1 MANYKKWTDTEL
13 KFINENQKL
22 LSDDEL
28 ANKLSQM
35 TGQNVTTS
43 MIRRQRRKL
52 GIKKA
57 KGRRPK
63 IRVVESPEENSTQSV
78 QTI

>member
-1 MANYKKWTDTEL
+1 MANYKRWTEAEL

-28 ANKLSQM
+28 AAKLSQM
-35 TGQNVTTS
+35 TTQNITTS

-63 IRVVESPEENSTQSV
+63 IRIIESPEENSTQTV
-78 QTI
+78 

>member
-1 MANYKKWTDTEL
+1 MANYKRWTEAEL

-28 ANKLSQM
+28 AAKLSQM
-35 TGQNVTTS
+35 TTQNITTS

-63 IRVVESPEENSTQSV
+63 IRIVESPEENSAQSV
-78 QTI
+78 

>member
-63 IRVVESPEENSTQSV
+63 NRIVESPEENSTQTV
-78 QTI
+78 

>member
-1 MANYKKWTDTEL
+1 MANYKKWTEAEL

-28 ANKLSQM
+28 AAKLSQM
-35 TGQNVTTS
+35 TAQNVTTS

-63 IRVVESPEENSTQSV
+63 NRVVENNSQV
-78 QTI
+78 QAS

>member
-1 MANYKKWTDTEL
+1 MANYKKWTEAEL

-28 ANKLSQM
+28 AAKLSQM
-35 TGQNVTTS
+35 TTQNITTS

-63 IRVVESPEENSTQSV
+63 IRIVESPEENSAQGV
-78 QTI
+78 

>member
-1 MANYKKWTDTEL
+1 MANYKKWTDAEL

-28 ANKLSQM
+28 AAKLSQM

-52 GIKKA
+52 GIKKS

-63 IRVVESPEENSTQSV
+63 IKLINNSEATETSS
-78 QTI
+78 T

>member
-1 MANYKKWTDTEL
+1 MANYKRWTEAEL

-28 ANKLSQM
+28 AAKLSQM
-35 TGQNVTTS
+35 TTQNITTS

-63 IRVVESPEENSTQSV
+63 IRIVESPEENSTQSV
-78 QTI
+78 YVR

>member
-1 MANYKKWTDTEL
+1 MANYKKWTDAEL

-35 TGQNVTTS
+35 TSQNVTTS
-43 MIRRQRRKL
+43 MVRRQRRKL
-52 GIKKA
+52 GITKP

-63 IRVVESPEENSTQSV
+63 NRIIENPEENNIQKV
-78 QTI
+78 N

>member
-1 MANYKKWTDTEL
+1 MAKYKKWTEAEL

-28 ANKLSQM
+28 AAKLSQM
-35 TGQNVTTS
+35 TTQNITTS

-63 IRVVESPEENSTQSV
+63 IRIVDSPEENNTQNV
-78 QTI
+78 

>member
-63 IRVVESPEENSTQSV
+63 IRIVESLEENNTQNV
-78 QTI
+78 

>member
-63 IRVVESPEENSTQSV
+63 IRIVESPEENSTQSV
-78 QTI
+78 

>member
-1 MANYKKWTDTEL
+1 MANYKKWTEAEL

-28 ANKLSQM
+28 AAKLSQM

-63 IRVVESPEENSTQSV
+63 NRIIDNGAENNTQTV
-78 QTI
+78 

>member
-1 MANYKKWTDTEL
+1 MANYKKWTEAEL
-13 KFINENQKL
+13 KLINENQKL

-28 ANKLSQM
+28 AAKLSQM
-35 TGQNVTTS
+35 TTQNITTS

-63 IRVVESPEENSTQSV
+63 IRIVESPEENNTQSV
-78 QTI
+78 

>member
-1 MANYKKWTDTEL
+1 MANYKKWTDAEL

-28 ANKLSQM
+28 AVKLSQM

-52 GIKKA
+52 GIKKP

-63 IRVVESPEENSTQSV
+63 NRIVSTEENSPQNV
-78 QTI
+78 

>member
-1 MANYKKWTDTEL
+1 MANYKKWTEAEL

-28 ANKLSQM
+28 AAKLSQM
-35 TGQNVTTS
+35 TTQNITTS

-63 IRVVESPEENSTQSV
+63 IRIVESPEENSTQSV
-78 QTI
+78 

>member
-1 MANYKKWTDTEL
+1 MANYKKWTDAEL

-35 TGQNVTTS
+35 TSQNVTTS
-43 MIRRQRRKL
+43 MVRRQRRKL
-52 GIKKA
+52 GITKP

-63 IRVVESPEENSTQSV
+63 NRIIESPEENNTQTV
-78 QTI
+78 

>member
-1 MANYKKWTDTEL
+1 MANYKKWTEAEL

-28 ANKLSQM
+28 AAKLGQM

-52 GIKKA
+52 GIKKP

-63 IRVVESPEENSTQSV
+63 IKLVTNPETTETSST
-78 QTI
+78 

>member
-1 MANYKKWTDTEL
+1 MANYKKWTEAEL

-28 ANKLSQM
+28 AAKLSQI
-35 TGQNVTTS
+35 TTQNITTS

-63 IRVVESPEENSTQSV
+63 IRIVESPEENNTQSV
-78 QTI
+78 

>member
-1 MANYKKWTDTEL
+1 MANYKKWTDAEL
-13 KFINENQKL
+13 KFINENQTL

-63 IRVVESPEENSTQSV
+63 NRIVESPEENNTQNV
-78 QTI
+78 

>member
-1 MANYKKWTDTEL
+1 MANYKKWTEAEL

-28 ANKLSQM
+28 AVKLSQM
-35 TGQNVTTS
+35 TAQNVTTS

-63 IRVVESPEENSTQSV
+63 NRIIETDNQV
-78 QTI
+78 QTS

>member
-1 MANYKKWTDTEL
+1 MANYKKWTDAEL

-28 ANKLSQM
+28 ASKLSQM

-63 IRVVESPEENSTQSV
+63 NRVVSPDNQV
-78 QTI
+78 QTS

>member
-1 MANYKKWTDTEL
+1 MANYKKWTDAEL

-63 IRVVESPEENSTQSV
+63 NRIVESPEENNTQIV
-78 QTI
+78 

>member
-1 MANYKKWTDTEL
+1 MANYKKWTDAEL

-63 IRVVESPEENSTQSV
+63 NRIVESPEENNTPIV
-78 QTI
+78 

>member
-13 KFINENQKL
+13 KFIENNQIL
-22 LSDDEL
+22 LSDEEL
-28 ANKLSQM
+28 SAKLSQM
-35 TGQNVTTS
+35 TGQTISTA

-52 GIKKA
+52 GIRKP

-63 IRVVESPEENSTQSV
+63 NRIVSQPEAGVENNQ
-78 QTI
+78 

>member
-1 MANYKKWTDTEL
+1 MANYKKWTEAEL

-28 ANKLSQM
+28 AAKLSQM

-52 GIKKA
+52 GIKKP

-63 IRVVESPEENSTQSV
+63 IRVVDNGAENNTQTV
-78 QTI
+78 

>member
-1 MANYKKWTDTEL
+1 MANYKRWTEAEL

-28 ANKLSQM
+28 AAKLSQM
-35 TGQNVTTS
+35 TTQNITTS

-63 IRVVESPEENSTQSV
+63 IRIVESPEENSTQNV
-78 QTI
+78 

>member
-1 MANYKKWTDTEL
+1 MANYKKWTDAEL

-35 TGQNVTTS
+35 TSQNVTTS
-43 MIRRQRRKL
+43 MVRRQRRKL
-52 GIKKA
+52 GITKP

-63 IRVVESPEENSTQSV
+63 NRIIESPEENNIQKV
-78 QTI
+78 N

>member
-1 MANYKKWTDTEL
+1 MANYKKWTEAEL

-28 ANKLSQM
+28 AAKLSQM
-35 TGQNVTTS
+35 TAQNVTTS

-63 IRVVESPEENSTQSV
+63 NRVIDTNQAQPS
-78 QTI
+78 